1 LNHLLFVRHA
11 VTADNLAYRFIGR
24 RDTSLHP
31 IGFEQAECLATRLQT
46 QPISYIVSSPLQRA
60 WQTAT
65 AIADKQ
71 GACPVLQDDRLAE
84 IDLGIMDGL
93 SMFTAYE
100 QYKELIDHALD
111 EHVSDFAFPGGERR
125 SHALRRMM
133 AAIQDIVQR
142 PGTGTVCVVTH
153 GAMLGLW
160 RCHLEN
166 HPLGAF
172 QKWQPSHASISEVV
186 FPSTDSPQVV
196 RWSDTAHLP
205 ESLTRSIQQVRERL
219 P

>member
-1 LNHLLFVRHA
+1 MNHLLFVRHA
-11 VTADNLAYRFIGR
+11 VTADNLAYRFIGQ
-24 RDTSLHP
+24 RDVSLHP
-31 IGFEQAECLATRLQT
+31 LGFEQAQCLAIRLQGK
-46 QPISYIVSSPLQRA
+46 PISHIFSSPLQRA

-65 AIADKQ
+65 AIAEQQ
-71 GACPVLQDDRLAE
+71 GGRPVLRDARLAE

-93 SMFTAYE
+93 SVFTAYE
-100 QYKELIDHALD
+100 QHKELIDKALD
-111 EHVSDFAFPGGERR
+111 ANVSDFAFPGGELR

-133 AAIQDIVQR
+133 AAIEDIVQR

-166 HPLGAF
+166 QPLGAF

-186 FPSTDSPQVV
+186 FSSMDSPQVV
-196 RWSDTAHLP
+196 RWNDTTHLP
-205 ESLTRSIQQVRERL
+205 ETLTRSIQQIRERL